1 VVTAATAKAVAKG
14 GRAVR
19 HRGARSAQSAGGDA
33 HRGCLAILRLMEQSE
48 VAYPLRDLLLSACHS
63 RDQTHEVEIGF
74 DGDGKI
80 LPFRD
85 NFLVDCGTWSPT
97 GS

>member
-1 VVTAATAKAVAKG
+1 
-14 GRAVR
+14 
-19 HRGARSAQSAGGDA
+19 
-33 HRGCLAILRLMEQSE
+33 MEQSE